1 MVLIMNTKTTHRFN
15 PFNTVDVSNYT
26 KTWELTKS
34 GQITQQE
41 WFEYCQ
47 SILNKSLDKNKDV
60 LTRLK
65 NR

>member
-1 MVLIMNTKTTHRFN
+1 MVLIMNTKAPDWFN
-15 PFNTVDVSNYT
+15 PFNTVDVNNYT
-26 KTWELTKS
+26 KTWELAKS

>member
-1 MVLIMNTKTTHRFN
+1 MNIDNRLDN
-15 PFNTVDVSNYT
+15 PIDPVKPIDIEKYSAMWKKMEN
-26 KTWELTKS
+26 

-47 SILNKSLDKNKDV
+47 SILGKHLEKNKDV
-60 LTRLK
+60 LKRLK

>member
-1 MVLIMNTKTTHRFN
+1 LA
-15 PFNTVDVSNYT
+15 
-26 KTWELTKS
+26 KS

>member
-1 MVLIMNTKTTHRFN
+1 MNTKCFK
-15 PFNTVDVSNYT
+15 PFNIIDVDNYT
-26 KTWELTKS
+26 KNWEMARS
-34 GQITQQE
+34 GQINQQE

-47 SILNKSLDKNKDV
+47 SILSKSLKENKDV